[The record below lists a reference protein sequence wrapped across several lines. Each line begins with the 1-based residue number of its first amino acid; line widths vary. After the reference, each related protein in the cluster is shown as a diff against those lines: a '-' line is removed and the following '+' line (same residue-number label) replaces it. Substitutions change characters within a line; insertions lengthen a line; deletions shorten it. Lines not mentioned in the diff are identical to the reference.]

1 MFGRLIEPQ
10 CLCGMFAAM
19 KAFVKHALFLSA
31 LALTGCQ
38 TKPPLEQM
46 SYGELGQLAGQ
57 VQQLCIAQG
66 NKLDTPEYKVCTLQE
81 ISREQYNRQT
91 GSDGSL

>member
-1 MFGRLIEPQ
+1 ML
-10 CLCGMFAAM
+10 AAM
-19 KAFVKHALFLSA
+19 RAIVMKHALFLSV

-46 SYGELGQLAGQ
+46 SYSELGQLAGQ
-57 VQQLCIAQG
+57 IEQTCIARG

-81 ISREQYNRQT
+81 INREQYVRQT
-91 GSDGSL
+91 GIDGSL